1 MFSDLET
8 LALIC
13 LARSIDDDR
22 RRVHASA
29 IVQRLG
35 LDERLEPLVPLPP
48 TRRRLRRTYD
58 DAIASLSAV
67 SELPEPERTTLIEE
81 IVVAVERNKNK

>member
-13 LARSIDDDR
+13 LSRSIDDDR
-22 RRVHASA
+22 RRAHASA
-29 IVQRLG
+29 MVQQLG

-48 TRRRLRRTYD
+48 SRRRLRRTYD

-67 SELPEPERTTLIEE
+67 SELPEPQRTTLIDE
-81 IVVAVERNKNK
+81 IFLAVERDKKK